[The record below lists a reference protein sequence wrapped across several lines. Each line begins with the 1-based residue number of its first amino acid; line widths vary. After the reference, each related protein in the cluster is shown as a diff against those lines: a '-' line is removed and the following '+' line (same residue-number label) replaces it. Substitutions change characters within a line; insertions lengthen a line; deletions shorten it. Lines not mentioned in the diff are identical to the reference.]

1 MDYIRVILK
10 MGRLVKRGVGIIYVR
25 SDKDLN

>member
-1 MDYIRVILK
+1 MDHTRVTLK
-10 MGRLVKRGVGIIYVR
+10 MGRPVKRGVGIIHVR